1 LSCQIHKFH
10 KEKKMDK
17 KLFSLLSVLAL
28 VSMILTACGGAA
40 TQAPAATEAPAVTEA
55 PAATEAPATE
65 APAEPVT
72 LKIYLLDY
80 TPDTIAWLKSDI
92 NPAFE
97 AAHPGVTVEITEG
110 SWSGWDTTFSGF
122 FAAGEGPDI
131 INLGSEMNTLYGPSL
146 ADMDQYLGE
155 AAWPD
160 IKNFGPALEN
170 AKFEGK
176 LRGLPIFTAP
186 RYVFCRTD
194 LMEAAGWTT
203 GTPKNFAE
211 WTAFA
216 KQASKIDPATNSLS
230 QQALVPVDAG
240 SMADWQWWLLVY
252 YSLGGKLYKEDGT
265 PNFDSPE
272 ALATTKFLLDM
283 RQATYGEAVN
293 AVGALPTGQ
302 GSVIDVDDATQKDNG
317 AVCLAHSGWAAPA
330 FTRPIWD
337 KITIDPFYGDPANFP
352 NSKPVV
358 LAFNDWLA
366 VADYSPNKEL
376 AAEWLKAA
384 FTKEA
389 NNKWNETMGLIP
401 ARNDS
406 QYGYVTESPQLKQ
419 EAELASKYGVGFA
432 GIKESAKLSTI
443 MQDALGKLITEEMTP
458 EEVVTKIQED
468 YSAALK

>member
-1 LSCQIHKFH
+1 
-10 KEKKMDK
+10 
-17 KLFSLLSVLAL
+17 
-28 VSMILTACGGAA
+28 
-40 TQAPAATEAPAVTEA
+40 
-55 PAATEAPATE
+55 
-65 APAEPVT
+65 VT

-80 TPDTIAWLKSDI
+80 TADTIAWLKSDI

-97 AAHPGVTVEITEG
+97 AAHPGVKVEITEG
-110 SWSGWDTTFSGF
+110 SWSGWDTTFAGF

-194 LMEAAGWTT
+194 LAV
-203 GTPKNFAE
+203 GTLPPKSFAD
-211 WTAFA
+211 WVKFA
-216 KQASKIDPATNSLS
+216 KDNTKIDPATNSLT

-240 SMADWQWWLLVY
+240 SMADWQWWLLVF
-252 YSLGGKLYKEDGT
+252 YSLGGQLYKADGT

-272 ALATTKFLLDM
+272 ALATTKFMLDM
-283 RQATYGEAVN
+283 RQATYGPATD

-302 GSVIDVDDATQKDNG
+302 GSVIDVNDETGANNG

-337 KITIDPFYGDPANFP
+337 KISIEPFYGDSPNFP

-366 VADYSPNKEL
+366 VADYSKNKEL

-389 NNKWNETMGLIP
+389 NNKWNETMSLIP

-406 QYGYVTESPQLKQ
+406 QYGYVADSPQLKK
-419 EAELASKYGVGFA
+419 EAELASQYGVGFA
-432 GIKESAKLSTI
+432 GIMESAKLSVI
-443 MQDALGKLITEEMTP
+443 MQEALGKLVTEELTP
-458 EEVVTKIQED
+458 QEVNQAIQEQ
-468 YSAALK
+468 YTAALGK

>member
-1 LSCQIHKFH
+1 MRKNL
-10 KEKKMDK
+10 
-17 KLFSLLSVLAL
+17 LAVLSVIILA
-28 VSMILTACGGAA
+28 SMLLAACGTPAA
-40 TQAPAATEAPAVTEA
+40 APAATEAPAA
-55 PAATEAPATE
+55 PAATEAPAAPAATE
-65 APAEPVT
+65 APAAPAATEAPAAPAAGTT

-80 TPDTIAWLKSDI
+80 TPATIEWLKSDI
-92 NPAFE
+92 NTAFE
-97 AAHPGVTVEITEG
+97 AAHPGVKVEITEG

-131 INLGSEMNTLYGPSL
+131 INLGSEMNTLYGASL
-146 ADMDQYLGE
+146 ADMDPFLGE
-155 AAWPD
+155 AAWAD

-194 LMEAAGWTT
+194 LMEAGGWTT

-211 WTAFA
+211 WVDFA
-216 KQASKIDPATNSLS
+216 KKLSKIDPATNSLV

-252 YSLGGKLYKEDGT
+252 YSIGGELYKADGT

-272 ALATTKFLLDM
+272 ALAATQFLYDL
-283 RQATYGEAVN
+283 RQATYGPAQN
-293 AVGALPTGQ
+293 AVGSLPTGT
-302 GSVIDVDDATQKDNG
+302 GSVIDADDATGKDNG

-330 FTRPIWD
+330 FDRPIWE
-337 KITIDPFYGDPANFP
+337 KVSIDPFYGDPDNFA

-376 AAEWLKAA
+376 AAEWLKLA
-384 FTKEA
+384 FSKEA

-406 QYGYVTESPQLKQ
+406 QYGYVLQSPQLKT

-443 MQDALGKLITEEMTP
+443 MQDALGKL
-458 EEVVTKIQED
+458 VTDELSVEDAIAKIQTEYTD
-468 YSAALK
+468 ALK

>member
-1 LSCQIHKFH
+1 
-10 KEKKMDK
+10 MRT
-17 KLFSLLSVLAL
+17 KLFVLLIL
-28 VSMILTACGGAA
+28 VSIVASACGTATTA
-40 TQAPAATEAPAVTEA
+40 PPTQAPPAAAPTDTTAPVTEQ
-55 PAATEAPATE
+55 
-65 APAEPVT
+65 VT

-80 TPDTIAWLKSDI
+80 TADTIDWLENEI

-97 AAHPGVTVEITEG
+97 AAHPGAMVEITQG
-110 SWSGWDTTFSGF
+110 SWSGWDTTFAGF

-146 ADMDQYLGE
+146 ADMDAYLGE

-160 IKNFGPALEN
+160 IQNFGPALQN
-170 AKFEGK
+170 AMYDGK

-194 LMEAAGWTT
+194 LAV
-203 GTPKNFAE
+203 GTLPPKSFAD
-211 WTAFA
+211 WVTFA
-216 KQASKIDPATNSLS
+216 KANTIIDPATNSLT

-240 SMADWQWWLLVY
+240 SMADWQWWLLVF
-252 YSLGGKLYKEDGT
+252 YSIGGQLYKADGT

-272 ALATTKFLLDM
+272 ALATTQFMLDM
-283 RQATYGEAVN
+283 RQATYGPAAD

-302 GSVIDVDDATQKDNG
+302 GSVIDVNDDTGTNNG

-330 FTRPIWD
+330 FDRPIWD
-337 KITIDPFYGDPANFP
+337 NISIEPFYGDAANFP

-366 VADYSPNKEL
+366 VADYSKNKEL
-376 AAEWLKAA
+376 AADWLKMA

-389 NNKWNETMGLIP
+389 NNKWNETMSLIP

-406 QYGYVTESPQLKQ
+406 QYGYVTESPQLKI
-419 EAELASKYGVGFA
+419 EAELASQYGVGFA
-432 GIKESAKLSTI
+432 GIEESAQLSTI
-443 MQDALGKLITEEMTP
+443 MQDILGRVITEELTP
-458 EEVVTKIQED
+458 DEAVQQMQEQYVTVLSE
-468 YSAALK
+468 

>member
-1 LSCQIHKFH
+1 M
-10 KEKKMDK
+10 KKYTI
-17 KLFSLLSVLAL
+17 LAVLIVAAI
-28 VSMILTACGGAA
+28 ILTACGTPTAAPTTAA
-40 TQAPAATEAPAVTEA
+40 TTEVPTQAAATTEA
-55 PAATEAPATE
+55 PAAAST
-65 APAEPVT
+65 T

-80 TPDTIAWLKSDI
+80 TADTITWLENEI

-97 AAHPGVTVEITEG
+97 AAHPGVKVEITQG
-110 SWSGWDTTFSGF
+110 SWSGWDTTFAGF

-131 INLGSEMNTLYGPSL
+131 INLGSEMNTLYGQSL

-194 LMEAAGWTT
+194 LMTAGGWTS

-211 WTAFA
+211 WTDFA
-216 KQASKIDPATNSLS
+216 KKLTKIDPATNSIT

-252 YSLGGKLYKEDGT
+252 YSIGGKLYKEDGKT

-272 ALATTKFLLDM
+272 ALATTKFLLEM
-283 RQATYGEAVN
+283 RQATYGPAAN
-293 AVGALPTGQ
+293 AVGSLPAGQ
-302 GSVIDVDDATQKDNG
+302 GSVIDINDATGASNG

-330 FTRPIWD
+330 FDRPVWKDIS
-337 KITIDPFYGDPANFP
+337 IDPFYGDPANFP

-366 VADYSPNKEL
+366 VPAYSKNQAL
-376 AAEWLKAA
+376 AADWLKSA

-406 QYGYVTESPQLKQ
+406 QYGYVVDSPQLKA
-419 EAELASKYGVGFA
+419 EAELAAKYGVGFA
-432 GIKESAKLSTI
+432 GITESAKLSTI

-458 EEVVTKIQED
+458 EDVVAKIQAD

>member
-1 LSCQIHKFH
+1 MSTKIFGLIVL
-10 KEKKMDK
+10 M
-17 KLFSLLSVLAL
+17 SL
-28 VSMILTACGGAA
+28 ILGACAPAA
-40 TQAPAATEAPAVTEA
+40 TLAPAPAATEP
-55 PAATEAPATE
+55 PAAPPAPATALPAPTQ
-65 APAEPVT
+65 APAPKAVT
-72 LKIYLLDY
+72 LKVYLLDY
-80 TPDTIAWLKSDI
+80 TPDTITWLKSDI

-110 SWSGWDTTFSGF
+110 SWTGWDTTFSGF

-216 KQASKIDPATNSLS
+216 KQVSKIDPATNSLT
-230 QQALVPVDAG
+230 QQALVPVDAA

-252 YSLGGKLYKEDGT
+252 YSIGGQLYKADGT
-265 PNFDSPE
+265 PNFDSAE
-272 ALATTKFLLDM
+272 ALAATKFLLDM
-283 RQATYGEAVN
+283 RQATYGPASD
-293 AVGALPTGQ
+293 AVGALPAGQ
-302 GSVIDVDDATQKDNG
+302 GSVIDVDSASGKDNG

-330 FTRPIWD
+330 FTQPIWE
-337 KITIDPFYGDPANFP
+337 KVSIDPFYGDPAGFT

-358 LAFNDWLA
+358 LAFNDWLS
-366 VADYSPNKEL
+366 VADYSKNKEL

-406 QYGYVTESPQLKQ
+406 QYGYVVDSPQLKK
-419 EAELASKYGVGFA
+419 EAELASQYGVGFA

-443 MQDALGKLITEEMTP
+443 MQDALGKLVTEELTP
-458 EEVVTKIQED
+458 EEVVAKIQTE
-468 YSAALK
+468 YITALGN

>member
-1 LSCQIHKFH
+1 MRKNLFAVLSLI
-10 KEKKMDK
+10 
-17 KLFSLLSVLAL
+17 VLA
-28 VSMILTACGGAA
+28 SMLLAACA
-40 TQAPAATEAPAVTEA
+40 APAATEAPAA
-55 PAATEAPATE
+55 PAATEAPAAPAATE
-65 APAEPVT
+65 APAAPAATEAPAAPAAAESKT

-80 TPDTIAWLKSDI
+80 NPATIEWLKSDI

-97 AAHPGVTVEITEG
+97 AANPGVTVEITEG

-131 INLGSEMNTLYGPSL
+131 INLGSEMNTLYGESL
-146 ADMDQYLGE
+146 ADMDPYLGE
-155 AAWPD
+155 AAWPE
-160 IKNFGPALEN
+160 IANFGPALEN
-170 AKFEGK
+170 AKYEGK

-194 LMEAAGWTT
+194 LMEAGGWTT

-211 WTAFA
+211 WVDFA
-216 KQASKIDPATNSLS
+216 GKLSKIDPATNSLV

-252 YSLGGKLYKEDGT
+252 YSIGGELYKADGT

-272 ALATTKFLLDM
+272 ALAATQFLYDM
-283 RQATYGEAVN
+283 RQATYGSAMD
-293 AVGALPTGQ
+293 AVGSLPTGQ
-302 GSVIDVDDATQKDNG
+302 GSVIDVDDATGKDNG

-330 FTRPIWD
+330 FDRPIWE
-337 KITIDPFYGDPANFP
+337 KVSIDAFYGDPENFP

-366 VADYSPNKEL
+366 VADYSENKEL
-376 AAEWLKAA
+376 AAEWLKLA
-384 FTKEA
+384 FSKDA

-406 QYGYVTESPQLKQ
+406 QFGYVVESPQLKA
-419 EAELASKYGVGFA
+419 EAELAAQYGVGFA
-432 GIKESAKLSTI
+432 GIKEAAKLSTI
-443 MQDALGKLITEEMTP
+443 MQDALGKL
-458 EEVVTKIQED
+458 VTDELSVEDAIAKIQQEYTD
-468 YSAALK
+468 ALQ